1 MAIGIEAID
10 FYGGRTFLDIRT
22 LFQDRGLDIRRFDN
36 LMLHRKSVALPCE
49 DPISFSVNAAAPLL
63 KNLTADQKD
72 RIELLITATES
83 GLDFGKSLST
93 YIHHYLGLNRN
104 CRVFEVKQACYGG
117 TAALQMAFNCI
128 ASNASPGAKAL
139 VIATDISKAAIRGS
153 YVEPSQGAGA
163 VAMLV
168 SDRPDIF
175 ELDLGAS
182 GCHSYEVMD
191 SCRPT
196 PEIETGDSD
205 LSLLAYLEC
214 LEHSFQAYAAKV
226 EGADFMETFDYLAFH
241 TPFPGMVKGAHRM
254 LLRKLKRSPPNVAD
268 EDFERRVM
276 GSLRYCMEIGNIYS
290 ATLYL
295 ALFGLIDSVDLSVP
309 KRVGLYSYGSGCCSE
324 FFSGIVTPQSKSRLA
339 ALRKSEVLA
348 SRQELTMKQYDAI
361 LDLSLE
367 WAFGTRDK
375 LVDTVPYQAI
385 YDQVFAGQG
394 LLVLKELKN
403 YHREYVWS

>member
-1 MAIGIEAID
+1 MPIGIEAID

-22 LFQDRGLDIRRFDN
+22 LFQDRGLDMRRFDN
-36 LMLHRKSVALPCE
+36 LMLRRKTVPLPCE
-49 DPISFSVNAAAPLL
+49 DPISYAVNAAALML
-63 KNLTADQKD
+63 KSIPAAQKE

-117 TAALQMAFNCI
+117 TAALQMAFNFI

-139 VIATDISKAAIRGS
+139 VIATDLSKAAIRGS

-168 SDRPDIF
+168 GDQPGVF
-175 ELDLGAS
+175 ELDLGATGS
-182 GCHSYEVMD
+182 HSYEVMD
-191 SCRPT
+191 SCRPS

-205 LSLLAYLEC
+205 LSLLSYLEC
-214 LEHSFQAYAAKV
+214 LEHSFAAYASKV

-241 TPFPGMVKGAHRM
+241 APFPGMVKGAHRM
-254 LLRKLKRSPPNVAD
+254 LLRKLKRATPEMSD
-268 EDFERRVM
+268 QDFARRVA
-276 GSLRYCMEIGNIYS
+276 GSLSFCAEIGNIYS
-290 ATLYL
+290 ATVYL
-295 ALFGLIDSVDLSVP
+295 ALCGLIDTADLSVP
-309 KRVGLYSYGSGCCSE
+309 RRVGIYSYGSGCCSE
-324 FFSGIVTPQSKSRLA
+324 FYSGVVTAQSKAKIS
-339 ALRKSEVLA
+339 ALRKAEVLA
-348 SRQELTMKQYDAI
+348 SRQELTMKQYDAL

-367 WAFGTRDK
+367 WVFGIRDK
-375 LVDTVPYQAI
+375 PVDNTPYQAI
-385 YDQVFAGQG
+385 YDQAFAGRG
-394 LLVLKELKN
+394 LLVLKEVKN

>member
-1 MAIGIEAID
+1 MAVGIEAID

-22 LFQDRGLDIRRFDN
+22 LFQDRGLDMRRFDN
-36 LMLHRKSVALPCE
+36 LMLRRKSVALPCE
-49 DPISFSVNAAAPLL
+49 DPISFSVNAAKPMLDRMSPAE
-63 KNLTADQKD
+63 KA

-93 YIHHYLGLNRN
+93 YIHHHLGLDRN
-104 CRVFEVKQACYGG
+104 CRIFEIKQACYGG
-117 TAALQMAFNCI
+117 TAALQTALNFV

-168 SDRPDIF
+168 GDATTILEVDF
-175 ELDLGAS
+175 GAN
-182 GCHSYEVMD
+182 GYHSYEVMD

-205 LSLLAYLEC
+205 LSLIAYLDC

-226 EGADFMETFDYLAFH
+226 EGADFVETFDYLAFH

-254 LLRKLKRSPPNVAD
+254 LMRKLKRCAPSVSD
-268 EDFERRVM
+268 EDFDRRV
-276 GSLRYCMEIGNIYS
+276 GPSLAYCVEIGNIYS

-295 ALFGLIDSVDLSVP
+295 ALFGLIDSVDLSSP

-324 FFSGIVTPQSKSRLA
+324 FFSGIVTARSQASLA
-339 ALRKSEVLA
+339 PLCKKDVLA
-348 SRQELTMKQYDAI
+348 SRHELTMKAYDAL

-367 WAFGTRDK
+367 WPFGIKDK
-375 LVDTVPYQAI
+375 PVDLTPYASI
-385 YDQVFAGQG
+385 YDQAFAGQG
-394 LLVLKELKN
+394 LLVLKQVKN